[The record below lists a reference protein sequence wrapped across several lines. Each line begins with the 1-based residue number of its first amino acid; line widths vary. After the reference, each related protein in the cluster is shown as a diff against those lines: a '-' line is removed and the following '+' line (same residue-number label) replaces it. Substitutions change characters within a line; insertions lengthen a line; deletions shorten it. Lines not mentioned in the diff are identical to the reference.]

1 LAVQSQ
7 ESCRSAQNFGPNRN
21 FISGKGGWRMHEI
34 LNQILRFAQQG
45 IGTIFRFI
53 ELVWNWSITQITNVF
68 HAPWQS
74 WPLWKEVLL
83 VLVVA
88 GVAYV
93 LYKAVSELWESGE
106 RALVAFAG
114 LLGAFIKTL
123 PMVLIAGLIA
133 LGGIWVLNNVDL
145 SQLPLSSGLRF
156 GSG

>member
-1 LAVQSQ
+1 MQ
-7 ESCRSAQNFGPNRN
+7 EIF
-21 FISGKGGWRMHEI
+21 
-34 LNQILRFAQQG
+34 NQILRFAQLG

-53 ELVWNWSITQITNVF
+53 ELVWSWSIAQITKVF

-74 WPLWKEVLL
+74 WPLWKEILL

-93 LYKAVSELWESGE
+93 LYKAISELWESGE
-106 RALVAFAG
+106 RALGAFAG

-123 PMVLIAGLIA
+123 PKVLIAGLIA

-145 SQLPLSSGLRF
+145 SSLPILSGRRL